1 MSGILERVIVALD
14 FPDGESALRFVDE
27 AGGRLTWYKVGL
39 QLYLSEGESIV
50 RKLKERGKKVFLDL
64 KLHDIPNTVKG
75 AVRAISRLGVDMI
88 TVHATGG
95 GEMIR
100 AAREGA
106 GDADMII
113 VAVTILTSLSH
124 EDLVS
129 FGYSL
134 DTVSI
139 VKNLSEI
146 SLSAGA
152 DGIVCSPL
160 EVGYLKNN
168 LNGTFIAVTPGIR
181 FSEDAAGDQK
191 RVSTPEEAIAAGADY
206 LVMGRSLT
214 AAGNLRERL
223 DQLGSIPFPRP

>member
-1 MSGILERVIVALD
+1 MERVIVALD

-95 GEMIR
+95 GDMIR

-146 SLSAGA
+146 SLTAGA

-206 LVMGRSLT
+206 IVMGRSLT